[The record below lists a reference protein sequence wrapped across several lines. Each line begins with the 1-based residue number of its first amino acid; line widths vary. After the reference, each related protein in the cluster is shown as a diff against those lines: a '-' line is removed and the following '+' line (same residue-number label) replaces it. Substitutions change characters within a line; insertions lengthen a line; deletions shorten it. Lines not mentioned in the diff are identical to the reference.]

1 MRKMDFQQRFLDMPD
16 FEAVMALRDVVLS
29 GLENPDYYRRE
40 SDEGEFVRRHL
51 DHRGCTIGLF
61 DRDELVAIG
70 CMSLAEYSNTEL
82 LRYATDL
89 PPSKAVWLSA
99 TFVHPRHRG
108 KDLQNQ
114 LIRLRISEA
123 LRRGREG
130 LTATVSPD
138 NHYSWSNLLRHGLR
152 VRAVM
157 KAYGTHDRFVMF
169 GMTTE
174 PEFDARSSVFLDPRN
189 IEAQQLLLQ
198 FGYLGAESLQRPDG
212 SVAIAYARPLGHRSS
227 GDNGCSSDADRPLH

>member
-1 MRKMDFQQRFLDMPD
+1 MRSVDFQQRFLDMSD
-16 FEAVMALRDVVLS
+16 FEAVMSFRDVVLS
-29 GLENPDYYRRE
+29 GLKNPDYYRRE

-61 DRDELVAIG
+61 DREELVAVG
-70 CMSLAEYSNTEL
+70 CMSLAEYGNTEL

-99 TFVHPRHRG
+99 TFVHPKHRG
-108 KDLQNQ
+108 KGLQNL
-114 LIRLRISEA
+114 LIKLRISEA
-123 LRRGREG
+123 LRRGRKG

-138 NHYSWSNLLRHGLR
+138 NHYSWSNLLQHKLL

-169 GMTTE
+169 GVTAE
-174 PEFDARSSVFLDPRN
+174 PEPFDPRSSVILDPRN
-189 IEAQQLLLQ
+189 IQAQQLLLQ
-198 FGYLGAESLQRPDG
+198 FGYFGAGSFRRPDG
-212 SVAIAYARPLGHRSS
+212 SVWIEYSRPLEES
-227 GDNGCSSDADRPLH
+227 PLTTEH

>member
-1 MRKMDFQQRFLDMPD
+1 MRDMDFQQRFLDMSD
-16 FEAVMALRDVVLS
+16 FEAVMSFRDVVLS

-40 SDEGEFVRRHL
+40 SDEGEFVCRHL

-61 DRDELVAIG
+61 ERNELVAIG
-70 CMSLAEYSNTEL
+70 CMSLAEYGNTEL
-82 LRYATDL
+82 LRYATQL
-89 PPSKAVWLSA
+89 PPSRAVWLSA
-99 TFVHPRHRG
+99 TFVHPKHRG
-108 KDLQNQ
+108 KGLQSL
-114 LIRLRISEA
+114 LIKSRIAEA
-123 LRRGREG
+123 LRRGRRG

-169 GMTTE
+169 GTAAD
-174 PEFDARSSVFLDPRN
+174 PGFDLQSSVILDPRN
-189 IEAQQLLLQ
+189 IQAQQLLLQ

-212 SVAIAYARPLGHRSS
+212 GIAIAYARPFENQSAGSFAS
-227 GDNGCSSDADRPLH
+227 PNTDCSLR